1 MVHGIVTGYDG
12 TIEVDSDLGSGTR
25 FIVSLPADT
34 RVAPS
39 IETEVRGNTTPPREQ
54 AARALDVLVVD
65 DEPGIRRV
73 LTRYFASR
81 GHAVVSARDGAEAV
95 KLARQSTF
103 DVVICD
109 LRLPGMDG
117 YEVVS
122 RIRSLPAGVRT
133 RCIIMSGGGPATVE
147 ALRNDTVMVSAVIEK
162 PYDIEELRRAVEG

>member
-12 TIEVDSDLGSGTR
+12 TIDVASEVGSGTR
-25 FIVSLPADT
+25 FTVSLPADA
-34 RVAPS
+34 RSAPP
-39 IETEVRGNTTPPREQ
+39 EQTEVRGNTTPPREQ
-54 AARALDVLVVD
+54 AARALDILVID

-95 KLARQSTF
+95 KLARQSAF
-103 DVVICD
+103 DIVICD

-122 RIRSLPAGVRT
+122 RIRSLPTGVRT
-133 RCIIMSGGGPATVE
+133 KCIIMSGGGPATVE
-147 ALRNDTVMVSAVIEK
+147 SLRKDTVMVSAVIEK